1 MRRVSSPANNPFSTG
16 PAADGAQPYV
26 APQSL
31 RGVHYS
37 APGGYRHH
45 STRSRLLPGR
55 LVLLALLGVAGLV
68 VYLRSDRILPVLMG
82 TTTTRVPVSDRAA
95 SAVNPWTGEAHWG
108 RTPKQAEAFP
118 LDFPA
123 HLPPTAAGTATDSGP
138 GVVKCV
144 QPDGPVVYQQRDCGP
159 AAPVLRSASGRH

>member
-1 MRRVSSPANNPFSTG
+1 MPRVSSPASNPFSTAS
-16 PAADGAQPYV
+16 AAEGDQPYV

-31 RGVHYS
+31 RGAHYR
-37 APGGYRHH
+37 APGGYRYHA
-45 STRSRLLPGR
+45 SGSWPRPGR
-55 LVLLALLGVAGLV
+55 LVVLALLGVAGLV

-108 RTPKQAEAFP
+108 RTPQQAEAFP
-118 LDFPA
+118 LDFPS
-123 HLPPTAAGTATDSGP
+123 HLPPTAAGTAADGGP

-144 QPDGPVVYQQRDCGP
+144 QSDGPVVYQQRDCGA
-159 AAPVLRSASGRH
+159 AAPAGRSASGRH